1 MASTSSAMES
11 ARRGHCRERVEELE
25 RFQVRAHMPRMMI
38 GWRYIK
44 RVDGSR
50 AVCEI
55 MGRRN
60 EAGSEPAWVLRAT
73 DGSRREEYA
82 TDDALRQEWM
92 RV

>member
-1 MASTSSAMES
+1 MT
-11 ARRGHCRERVEELE
+11 
-25 RFQVRAHMPRMMI
+25 I

-44 RVDGSR
+44 RVDALR
-50 AVCEI
+50 AVYEV

-60 EAGSEPAWVLRAT
+60 EAGGEPVWVLRAT
-73 DGSRREEYA
+73 DGSRREEYV

>member
-1 MASTSSAMES
+1 MT
-11 ARRGHCRERVEELE
+11 V
-25 RFQVRAHMPRMMI
+25 

-44 RVDGSR
+44 RLGASHVVYEVVARRDMMGSDE
-50 AVCEI
+50 V
-55 MGRRN
+55 
-60 EAGSEPAWVLRAT
+60 WVLRAT